1 MAQSYL
7 CDLPCNADCS
17 AIDNA
22 AVAHATPPVALG
34 SPHELG
40 RFCGTVGTGAS
51 VTLLTDVGLAGLA
64 GSSLRASKL
73 LVDAKRTVLLVVLG
87 WAFYRA
93 DFSSWR
99 TLALLQV
106 LTM

>member
-34 SPHELG
+34 SPHEFG
-40 RFCGTVGTGAS
+40 RFFMVGTGAG

-73 LVDAKRTVLLVVLG
+73 LVDAKHTVLLVVLG

-93 DFSSWR
+93 DFSS
-99 TLALLQV
+99 
-106 LTM
+106 